1 MKRRILCLVLS
12 LVTVLG
18 SFLPASPRAHAAETL
33 RTSEECIQ
41 LIKDFEG
48 FTKMAVYDYLQYS
61 IGYGS
66 ACEKDDYP
74 NGITEEEADL
84 LLRQDLLKRE
94 SYLDS
99 FEKKYGLNLSQR
111 QYDALM
117 SFTYNLGYGWMYE
130 ESTIRSTIVQ
140 GKTGNDLIF
149 AMTMWCNAGGVV
161 NKGLIQRRLAEANL
175 YLNGVYSKTPPS
187 NYRYILFDN
196 NMDEVTGTV
205 KIQGYNINSPE
216 PLRASPAKEGY
227 RFLGWY
233 TEVSGGAWITEANES
248 TSGITLYGHWQV
260 NGTTYSDPVAA
271 SYTRIATAGQILY
284 DTPDGKQ
291 KSTYQGGEKL
301 TITADYMDDSG
312 VKWGRVSTGGWIK
325 LAQTG
330 EEDTQPEDQ
339 TLSLDLTVTGEGV
352 NIRKGPGTNYE
363 VVGVANKG
371 DKLTVTKIQQGGNYL
386 WGCFSKGWICLD
398 YTDYEQVIRGEQ
410 EENVN
415 ITGEVVGVDQLQFR
429 SEPGMD
435 KAVAGNY
442 YRGDVMQITRLKN
455 VGITTWGKTSK
466 GWINMHYIRRWTAP
480 LEGTVIE
487 CTGLS
492 IRSGPGTEYS
502 RLEILSSGTKVTILE
517 IETVNGSRWGR
528 ISKGWV
534 SMDYIRMNTEGV
546 QVPEEMQM
554 HYIEVTTALPEGG
567 KTVTVTGDLLRIRSG
582 AGVTYPVL
590 GGYLRGA
597 QVLILEQRF
606 VGSTLWGRTDKGW
619 ISMDYVK

>member
-12 LVTVLG
+12 FLTVLG
-18 SFLPASPRAHAAETL
+18 CFLPASARVHAAETL
-33 RTSEECIQ
+33 KTSEECIQ

-48 FTKMAVYDYLQYS
+48 FTKMAVYDYQQYS

-66 ACEKDDYP
+66 ACEKDEYP
-74 NGITEEEADL
+74 NGITEEESDQ

-94 SYLDS
+94 AYLDS
-99 FEKKYGLNLSQR
+99 FASKYGLNLSQR

-117 SFTYNLGYGWMYE
+117 CFTYNLGHGWMYE
-130 ESTIRSTIVQ
+130 ESTIRSTVIQ

-161 NKGLIQRRLAEANL
+161 NKGLVQRRLAEANL

-187 NYRYILFDN
+187 NYRYVLFDN

-205 KIQGYNINSPE
+205 KIQGYDMSCPE
-216 PLRASPAKEGY
+216 PLRASPSKEGY

-233 TEVSGGAWITEANES
+233 TQASGGAWITEANET
-248 TSGITLYGHWQV
+248 TSGVTLYGHWQAD
-260 NGTTYSDPVAA
+260 GTTYSDPVAA

-284 DTPDGKQ
+284 DAPGGKQ

-301 TITADYMDDSG
+301 TITADFMDDNG

-330 EEDTQPEDQ
+330 EGDTQPEDQ
-339 TLSLDLTVTGEGV
+339 TVSLNLTVTGEGV

-371 DKLTVTKIQQGGNYL
+371 DKLTVTKVQQGGNYL
-386 WGCFSKGWICLD
+386 WGYFSKGWICLD
-398 YTDYEQVIRGEQ
+398 YTDYEQVIRGDQ
-410 EENVN
+410 EESVN
-415 ITGEVVGVDQLQFR
+415 ITGEVTGVDQLDIR
-429 SEPGMD
+429 SEPGMN
-435 KAVAGNY
+435 KSVTGSY
-442 YRGDVMQITRLKN
+442 CRGDMMQITRLKT
-455 VGITTWGKTSK
+455 VGITTWGKTSR
-466 GWINMHYIRRWTAP
+466 GWINMHYIRQRTAP
-480 LEGTVIE
+480 LEGVVID

-492 IRSGPGTEYS
+492 VRSGPGTEYG
-502 RLEILSSGTKVTILE
+502 RLEILTSGTKVTILE
-517 IETVNGSRWGR
+517 IETANGTRWGR

-534 SMDYIRMNTEGV
+534 SMDYISLSGGEDQESG
-546 QVPEEMQM
+546 QIQM
-554 HYIEVTTALPEGG
+554 HYIEVTTMLPEGG

-582 AGVTYPVL
+582 AGVSYPIL

-597 QVLILEQRF
+597 QVVILEQKS
-606 VGSTLWGRTDKGW
+606 VGATLWGRTDKGW
-619 ISMDYVK
+619 ISMDFVK